1 MKRSLIII
9 FLGMLLMNAVAQ
21 DSTAIQQK
29 CMVGVHGGAGPASMV
44 GSDMYW
50 GSDAKDLTH
59 MIGSINGI
67 VFQYRVSKRI
77 SFCFEANYERKG
89 YAVYGIVP
97 RIWNND
103 YYDSTIPWSGKTK
116 YIYDFITLPALVQF
130 KINRS
135 KRRTE
140 WFIKGGLNPE
150 LLIRSG
156 VIYGKEEIRYDKEM
170 DPFKDLS
177 AVAGFGVNIPVKKHV
192 VISIE
197 GRDMLT
203 LGDILS
209 IKKRNLAVLM
219 VGLGYKI

>member
-1 MKRSLIII
+1 MKRSLLI
-9 FLGMLLMNAVAQ
+9 FFGMLLMNADAQ

-29 CMVGVHGGAGPASMV
+29 YMFGVHGGVGPASMV

-50 GSDAKDLTH
+50 GSGAKDLTY

-67 VFQYRVSKRI
+67 VFQYRVSKRL

-89 YAVYGIVP
+89 YAVIGLVP
-97 RIWNND
+97 SMWDND
-103 YYDSTIPWSGKTK
+103 YYDNTIPWSGETK
-116 YIYDFITLPALVQF
+116 YVYDFITLPALVQF

-135 KRRTE
+135 KKRTE
-140 WFIKGGLNPE
+140 WFVKCGMNPE

-156 VIYGKEEIRYDKEM
+156 LIYGKEEIRYDKEM
-170 DPFKDLS
+170 DPFRDLS
-177 AVAGFGVNIPVKKHV
+177 AVAGFGVNIPLKKHV